1 MEPLMRGRLFI
12 LGLTLALVSSA
23 AASADRHFL
32 WRVSKGTALMYL
44 VGSVHVMRDS
54 DYPLPLEMEGDF
66 KTSSGLIEEVDLS
79 QLAQEDLQLQM
90 LRRGAYPPGRSLKT
104 ALPAELYAKV
114 ADVSRKQGLDM
125 ASLDSMRPWLVSVML
140 LEKQLTD
147 AGFDPENGVDLH
159 FASEAERLKKPLTG
173 LEQADYQIGLLA
185 DMPENAQQDI
195 LRQAVDETANFDDE
209 IKQLLNAWH
218 AGDTATLEQVL
229 KADFGPYPA
238 IYQSML
244 VTRNRN
250 WAPKLE
256 GMLGSGKQYFVV
268 VGALHLVG
276 PDGLLERFRK
286 DGYKVEQL

>member
-1 MEPLMRGRLFI
+1 MRGRLFI
-12 LGLTLALVSSA
+12 LALILALVSA
-23 AASADRHFL
+23 AAPADSRHFL
-32 WRVSKGTALMYL
+32 WRVSKGTGVMYL

-54 DYPLPLEMEGDF
+54 DYPLPAEMESDL
-66 KTSSGLIEEVDLS
+66 KSSSGLVEEVDLS

-90 LRRGAYPPGRSLKT
+90 LQRGAYPQGQSLKT
-104 ALPAELYAKV
+104 ALPAELYTKM
-114 ADVSRKQGLDM
+114 ADVARKQGLDM
-125 ASLDSMRPWLVSVML
+125 TSLDPMRPWLVSIML
-140 LEKQLTD
+140 LEKQLAD
-147 AGFDPENGVDLH
+147 AGFNPGNGVDLH
-159 FASEAERLKKPLTG
+159 FASEAEQLKMPLTG

-185 DMPENAQQDI
+185 DMPENAQQDM

-209 IKQLLNAWH
+209 IKQLLKAWH

-244 VTRNRN
+244 VTRNHN
-250 WAPKLE
+250 WAPQLE
-256 GMLGSGKQYFVV
+256 TFLSSGKQYFVV